1 MFTALL
7 LGQLYLILKIEYLFL
22 KQSFLISLFD
32 SWMATVNSE
41 ILNYSVSLTFLPKY
55 DGDLILI

>member
-41 ILNYSVSLTFLPKY
+41 ILNYSVSLTFLPKH